1 MPTFF
6 QEIIEGLFLI
16 LNWGPIL
23 MICGGIILGMLVGSL
38 PGLTATMAIAILI
51 PLSFNLPPL
60 LGIPFLVG
68 IFKGGLYGGAI
79 PAILISTPGT
89 GGAAATIFDG
99 YPMAQQGK
107 ANKAIRMSLVASS
120 VGDTLSDM
128 VLFVFMVPLAMVALF
143 FGSPE
148 YFALFVFSL
157 VLIAGVTGESVLKGL
172 LSAFLG
178 LIVSAIGI
186 DSVSG
191 SSRFIFG
198 SINLASGITFMTML
212 IGLFAISEI
221 LVQAEGGLIKNTKKI
236 KVQSE
241 SGEKDKLS
249 WAEIWGVRRVI
260 FQSSAIGTF
269 IGIIPGLG
277 APIAAFL
284 AYSFAKRTSKTP
296 EAFGKGHLEGVAAPE
311 AANSA
316 VNGANFLPLFAFG
329 IPGDIITAVMLG
341 AFIVHGMRPG
351 PELFE
356 NHAATMYAI
365 IWGMVFSNF
374 FLLVLGWFL
383 SKYYAKIVLIP
394 KNILFPSIIAIAVV
408 GSYSVNNNLFDVKI
422 MIVFGVIGFLM
433 KKFHVPLA
441 PMIITALL
449 GRSIENSLIQSYIV
463 LDGNLLQLF
472 QRPISAVLLLLAFIT
487 IVFSFIQS
495 IKKRNL

>member
-1 MPTFF
+1 
-6 QEIIEGLFLI
+6 
-16 LNWGPIL
+16 
-23 MICGGIILGMLVGSL
+23 
-38 PGLTATMAIAILI
+38 
-51 PLSFNLPPL
+51 
-60 LGIPFLVG
+60 
-68 IFKGGLYGGAI
+68 
-79 PAILISTPGT
+79 
-89 GGAAATIFDG
+89 
-99 YPMAQQGK
+99 
-107 ANKAIRMSLVASS
+107 
-120 VGDTLSDM
+120 

>member
-1 MPTFF
+1 
-6 QEIIEGLFLI
+6 
-16 LNWGPIL
+16 

-107 ANKAIRMSLVASS
+107 ANKAIRMSLVASTI
-120 VGDTLSDM
+120 GDMLSDF
-128 VLFVFMVPLAMVALF
+128 VLFVFMVPLALVALF

-172 LSAFLG
+172 FSAFLG

-198 SINLASGITFMTML
+198 SLNLASGITFMTML

-221 LVQAEGGLIKNTKKI
+221 LIQAEGGLIHNTKKI
-236 KVQSE
+236 QFQSE
-241 SGEKDKLS
+241 SRENDKLS
-249 WAEIWGVRRVI
+249 WTEIWGVRRVI

-296 EAFGKGHLEGVAAPE
+296 EEFGKGHLEGVAAPE

-341 AFIVHGMRPG
+341 AFIAHGMRPG
-351 PELFE
+351 PELFQ

-365 IWGMVFSNF
+365 IWGMVFSNAI
-374 FLLVLGWFL
+374 LLILGWFL
-383 SKYYAKIVLIP
+383 SNFYAKIVSIP

-408 GSYSVNNNLFDVKI
+408 GSYSVNNNLFDVKV
-422 MIVFGVIGFLM
+422 MIVFGVIGYLM
-433 KKFHVPLA
+433 KKFNIPLA

-463 LDGNLLQLF
+463 LDGNLLHLF
-472 QRPISAVLLLLAFIT
+472 ERPISAVLLLLAFIT
-487 IVFSFIQS
+487 IIYSS
-495 IKKRNL
+495 IKSLQKGKL